1 MIPVGRVIGVDLG
14 SRRIGLAVSDSGQ
27 SVATPVTTIGRSG
40 DTGAD
45 HKAVA
50 AVVDEYGA
58 VGVVVGLPVSLS
70 GSAGPAAAAVDEE
83 VAALRAVLDV
93 EVDTVDERFTTR
105 VASAGLRAAGRRA
118 RRQRDVID
126 AAAAAELLQT
136 WLSRRRAGAAE
147 S

>member
-1 MIPVGRVIGVDLG
+1 MIPAGRVVGIDLG

-27 SVATPVTTIGRSG
+27 TVATPSVVITRSG
-40 DTGAD
+40 DTAVD

-50 AVVDEYGA
+50 SVVEEYGA
-58 VGVVVGLPVSLS
+58 VGAVVGLPLSLS
-70 GSAGPAAAAVDEE
+70 GSSGPAAAAVHEE
-83 VAALRAVLDV
+83 VEALGDMLRV
-93 EVDTVDERFTTR
+93 EVETVDERFTTR
-105 VASAGLRAAGRRA
+105 VASSAMRAAGRKA

-136 WLSRRRAGAAE
+136 WLSRRQAAVGD

>member
-1 MIPVGRVIGVDLG
+1 MIPAGRVIGIDLG

-27 SVATPVTTIGRSG
+27 TVATPTAVITRSG
-40 DTGAD
+40 DTAVD

-50 AVVDEYGA
+50 SVVEEYGA
-58 VGVVVGLPVSLS
+58 VGAVVGLPLSLS
-70 GSAGPAAAAVDEE
+70 GSSGPAAAAVREE
-83 VAALRAVLDV
+83 VEALGDMLRV
-93 EVDTVDERFTTR
+93 EVETVDERFTTR
-105 VASAGLRAAGRRA
+105 VASSAMRAAGRKA

-136 WLSRRRAGAAE
+136 WLSRRQAAVGD